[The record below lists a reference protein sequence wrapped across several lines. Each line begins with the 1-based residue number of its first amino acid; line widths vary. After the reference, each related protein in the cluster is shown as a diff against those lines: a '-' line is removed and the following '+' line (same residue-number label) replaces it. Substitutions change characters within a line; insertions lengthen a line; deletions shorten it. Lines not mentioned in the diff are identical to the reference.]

1 MVSAY
6 PMPQTRYD
14 SATDLAP
21 LRARPAAALRRMLRE
36 GYGAAELRAD
46 LLAGIVVGIVALPLS
61 MALAIASGVPPQHGL
76 YTAIV
81 GGGTIAL
88 LGGSRYQVSGPTAA
102 FVVVLAPIA
111 ATHGVGG
118 LLVATVLAGVI
129 LVALG
134 AARLGGLIQFVP
146 HPVTTGFT
154 AGIAVVI
161 ATLQLKDFL
170 GLETGAMPA
179 HYLERVA
186 MLVRALPSTRI
197 ADVAVGGVT
206 LATLLFWPRLLPR
219 VAKSVPA
226 PLVALALATGL
237 AEALRAVDPTLGVA
251 TIASRFSFARGGTS
265 VPGIPDLPPLFALPW
280 TLAGADGRP
289 LVLSLDLLR
298 DLVPSAFAI
307 AMLGAI
313 ESLLSSVIADGM
325 TGTRHDP
332 DTELLAQG
340 AGNLLAPFF
349 GGIAATGAIARTA
362 TNIRAGARSPMA
374 AVFHSAFVLVAVI
387 ALAPA
392 LGHLP
397 MTALAALLLLVAWNM
412 SEAKHFAHV
421 LRVAPRSDVVVLL
434 VCFGLTVIFDM
445 VIAVTVGIL
454 LAALLFMRRMADISQ
469 VRLVGREHAAIEP
482 PLPSGVMLYDIGG
495 PLFFGAAQ
503 KAMSALDA
511 IEGHVTTVLLDVRDV
526 PIMDATG
533 LVNLESAIDRLRRS
547 GVRVIL
553 GGVQPQPAEVLAHAG
568 VESDEDRVVVCER
581 FDDAVALARLL
592 PPRRREAAPA

>member
-1 MVSAY
+1 
-6 PMPQTRYD
+6 MPQTRYD
-14 SATDLAP
+14 STTDLAP

-36 GYGAAELRAD
+36 GYGASDLRAD
-46 LLAGIVVGIVALPLS
+46 LLAGIVVGIIALPLS

-81 GGGTIAL
+81 AGAAIAL
-88 LGGSRYQVSGPTAA
+88 LGGSRFQVSGPTAA
-102 FVVVLAPIA
+102 FVVVLSPIA
-111 ATHGVGG
+111 AEHGLGG
-118 LLVATVLAGVI
+118 LLVASMLAGAI
-129 LVALG
+129 LMGLG
-134 AARLGGLIQFVP
+134 IARLGGLIQFVP

-161 ATLQLKDFL
+161 ATLQLRDFL
-170 GLETGAMPA
+170 GLDTGPMPA

-186 MLVRALPSTRI
+186 TLARALPT
-197 ADVAVGGVT
+197 AHLPEVAIGSIT
-206 LATLLFWPRLLPR
+206 LATLLAWPRLLPR
-219 VAKSVPA
+219 LATSVPG
-226 PLVALALATGL
+226 PLVALVLATLL
-237 AEALRAVDPTLGVA
+237 AEALRAVAPELAVA
-251 TIASRFSFARGGTS
+251 TIASRFTFERGGETIA
-265 VPGIPDLPPLFALPW
+265 GIPNLPPMFALPW
-280 TLAGADGRP
+280 TLPAADGHA
-289 LVLSLDLLR
+289 
-298 DLVPSAFAI
+298 LVPSFALLRELVPAAFTI

-349 GGIAATGAIARTA
+349 GGFAATGAIARTA
-362 TNIRAGARSPMA
+362 TNIRAGARTPMA
-374 AVFHSAFVLVAVI
+374 ALFHAAFVLAAVL

-397 MTALAALLLLVAWNM
+397 MTALAAMLLLVAWNM
-412 SEAKHFAHV
+412 SELKHFGHV
-421 LRVAPRSDVVVLL
+421 LRVAPRSDVAVLL
-434 VCFGLTVIFDM
+434 ICFGLTVIFDM
-445 VIAVTVGIL
+445 VIAVSVGIL
-454 LAALLFMRRMADISQ
+454 LAALLFMRRMAEISD
-469 VRLVGREHAAIEP
+469 VRLVGPEHDPILP
-482 PLPSGVMLYDIGG
+482 PLPKGVLVYDLSG

-511 IEGHVTTVLLDVRDV
+511 VQAHVSTVLLDVRDV

-533 LVNLESAIDRLRRS
+533 LVNLESAIERLRRS

-553 GGVQPQPAEVLAHAG
+553 GGVQPQPAEVLARAG
-568 VESDEDRVVVCER
+568 IESDEESVVVCER

-592 PPRRREAAPA
+592 PPRRRTASASAA